1 MDTSDQFLKRSKKLF
16 AAFRDLDPK
25 DLGNKT
31 LIEYHRKTHM
41 LYAGNIK
48 RDPPNK
54 QFINSIVTYHDRL
67 VKEMLKRNFKHNTP
81 LKKI

>member
-1 MDTSDQFLKRSKKLF
+1 MEKSDQFLKNSIKLF

-25 DLGNKT
+25 DLGDKT

-41 LYAGNIK
+41 LYAGNVK
-48 RDPPNK
+48 RKAPNK
-54 QFINSIVTYHDRL
+54 QFINSIVDYHDRL
-67 VKEMLKRNFKHNTP
+67 VKEMLKRGFNHNTP